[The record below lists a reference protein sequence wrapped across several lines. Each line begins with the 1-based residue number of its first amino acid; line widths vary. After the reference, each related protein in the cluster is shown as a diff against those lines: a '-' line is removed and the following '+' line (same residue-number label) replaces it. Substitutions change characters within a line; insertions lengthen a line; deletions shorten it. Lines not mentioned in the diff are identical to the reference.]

1 MPRILI
7 AGCGYV
13 GEAAAD
19 FFHARA
25 WEVEGWTASAQS
37 AAQRSTKPY
46 TVRALDI
53 SDAAAVS
60 SIRGDFDVVIQC
72 ASSGGGGPEEYRRVY
87 LAGARNLI
95 QAFPAATVLFTSS
108 TSVYGQKEGEI
119 VDETSPAQPAH
130 ETGSILRETEELVL
144 ANNGIV
150 ARLGG
155 IYGPGRSFFL
165 RKFLAGKAMIDRA
178 GARFINQV
186 HRDDIVSALFLLAE
200 RRAKSGGQIYNVV
213 DDEPTTAPTVY
224 EWLSLG
230 LKQPQSS
237 QGKLS
242 AKRKRGQSN
251 KQVSNQKL
259 RALGWAPRYPDFRV
273 GMTESVLPSFGIE
286 R

>member
-19 FFHARA
+19 FFHARG
-25 WEVEGWTASAQS
+25 WEVEGWTASEQS
-37 AAQRSTKPY
+37 AAKLSPKPY
-46 TVRALDI
+46 AVRALDI
-53 SDAAAVS
+53 NDAAAVS
-60 SIRGDFDVVIQC
+60 AVRGEFDVVLQC
-72 ASSGGGGPEEYRRVY
+72 ASSGGGGPEGYRRVY

-95 QAFPAATVLFTSS
+95 QVFPAATLVFTSS
-108 TSVYGQKEGEI
+108 TSVYAQKEGEM
-119 VDETSPAQPAH
+119 VDEASRAQPAH
-130 ETGSILRETEELVL
+130 ETGRILREAEALVL

-165 RKFLAGKAMIDRA
+165 RKFLDGKAMIDRA
-178 GARFINQV
+178 AARFINQV

-200 RRAKSGGQIYNVV
+200 RRAESGGQIYNVV
-213 DDEPTTAPTVY
+213 DDEPTTAPTVF
-224 EWLSLG
+224 EWLSLE
-230 LKQPQSS
+230 LKQPEPS

-251 KQVSNQKL
+251 KRVSNQKL
-259 RALGWAPRYPDFRV
+259 RALGWEPRYPNFRV
-273 GMTESVLPSFGIE
+273 AMTESVLPSFGFE